1 MVKNHITMRT
11 SVLKLVLG
19 ILASVLVMAI
29 LGGFFFF
36 LNPLSIH
43 EVNRLRWVPI
53 LVTGIGLSVGSRLN
67 RRTPLPWLL
76 FLLLPIVLWKP
87 FHFLYVPFVF
97 SLVAA
102 GVLAIL
108 ANQGR
113 LVRSYRLAA
122 LFGWGAFFLVY
133 VFSQPLVIRQKGFSE
148 NPDGS
153 YEHAL
158 VLWDFSHD
166 TPWQLPDHDLRNVRG
181 HTVNLQDMKGKTHFV
196 TFWATWCAPCMRD
209 KPQLEAL
216 KQTLANDTTVQ
227 FVDISFDESTKTW
240 QQHLRENHPAGQQ
253 WFADNQGAT
262 SRALHFSGIPMHL
275 LVDEEGN
282 YVTIRSFDLARKEL
296 LERVDR

>member
-1 MVKNHITMRT
+1 MNHFTMRT
-11 SVLKLVLG
+11 SVFRIVLG
-19 ILASVLVMAI
+19 ILASVLVMAV

-36 LNPLSIH
+36 LNPLGIH

-53 LVTGIGLSVGSRLN
+53 LITGVGLSVGSRLN

-87 FHFLYVPFVF
+87 FHFLYIPFVF

-108 ANQGR
+108 ANQSR
-113 LVRSYRLAA
+113 LARPYRLAA
-122 LFGWGAFFLVY
+122 LSGWVVLFLVY
-133 VFSQPLVIRQKGFSE
+133 LFSQPLVIRQDGFTYH
-148 NPDGS
+148 PDGS

-158 VLWDFSHD
+158 VLWDFPDDSLSK
-166 TPWQLPDHDLRNVRG
+166 LPDHDLRNVHG
-181 HTVNLQDMKGKTHFV
+181 QTVNFRDLKGKTHFV

-227 FVDISFDESTKTW
+227 FVDISFDESTETW
-240 QQHLRENHPAGQQ
+240 LTYLKEHDPTGRQ
-253 WFADNQGAT
+253 WFAKDQGAA

-275 LVDEEGN
+275 IIDKQGHYVKIRPFDRAREG
-282 YVTIRSFDLARKEL
+282 L
-296 LERVDR
+296 LERVGRE